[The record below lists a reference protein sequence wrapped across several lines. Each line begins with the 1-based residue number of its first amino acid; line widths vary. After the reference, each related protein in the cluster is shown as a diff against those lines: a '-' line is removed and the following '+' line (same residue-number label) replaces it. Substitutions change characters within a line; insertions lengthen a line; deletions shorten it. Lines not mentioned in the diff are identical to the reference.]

1 MKALQGQ
8 FMEVFTPPPYRE
20 ARPHGRPSKLTPQAR
35 YAVAQ
40 AVTSKEMT
48 YREAAKAY
56 GISPGAVG
64 SCVRLHKKGGAKAK
78 VNARINAYN
87 KASDEYRHQAQVKEL
102 KQEIADLYLQ
112 VQILKKIL
120 NKSLLVKK
128 SNGSVI
134 TTDNLDQLQRDVE

>member
-1 MKALQGQ
+1 MKALEGQ
-8 FMEVFTPPPYRE
+8 FMDVFTPPPYRE
-20 ARPHGRPSKLTPQAR
+20 ARPHGRPSKLTPEAR

-78 VNARINAYN
+78 VNAIIKLQMN
-87 KASDEYRHQAQVKEL
+87 
-102 KQEIADLYLQ
+102 IA
-112 VQILKKIL
+112 IRPKSKSL
-120 NKSLLVKK
+120 NKK
-128 SNGSVI
+128 
-134 TTDNLDQLQRDVE
+134 LQTCTYRYRF

>member
-1 MKALQGQ
+1 MKPLEGQ

-20 ARPHGRPSKLTPQAR
+20 ARPNGRPAKLTPEAR
-35 YAVAQ
+35 LAVAQ
-40 AVTSKEMT
+40 TVISKEMT
-48 YREAAKAY
+48 YREAANAY
-56 GISPGAVG
+56 GISAGAVG
-64 SCVRLHKKGGAKAK
+64 ACVRLHKKIGSKTK
-78 VNARINAYN
+78 VNARISAYN

-112 VQILKKIL
+112 VQILKKIVS
-120 NKSLLVKK
+120 KSLLVKK